1 MFIQSKH
8 VSLLINQKTN
18 VTHHSMAISRFYE
31 KIKNST
37 VEREVEAVYNEGLNR
52 YFKNVPI
59 SHPYA
64 CDGYMETKTEANH
77 ILRLLIEYKYDEN
90 FLSSAGKAK
99 VLIQVVFYLKQ
110 FELNGQPLP
119 NVILVG
125 DINECFVLQ
134 SNCLLPYLDETVDWN
149 VAPSEAYQR
158 YPELM
163 LKISNDA
170 QINPFVFSVD
180 ENFSFL
186 NVANRIIDQ
195 SDNVQ
200 RLVRVTEHNIA
211 NIYDYFQSRVI
222 KNANKIPA
230 NELVA
235 TFVGVIT
242 DQDNY
247 YIHPKNPNKLVAGS
261 AQFDVDSKSYHAFF
275 SVVNKKYTPEEQ
287 HKFTEISDRLI
298 EETNRRRKGEF
309 YTPTAFVDYAHK
321 MIGEQLG
328 EDWREKYV
336 VWDCCWGTG
345 NLTRDYYFKEL
356 YASTLEQG
364 ELSIGEKYNQGSVKF
379 IFDFLNSPIEDI
391 FGAHIPTGLLDALKN
406 NRPILFFINPPY
418 ARAGKSDDGIGSM
431 GTSKGTAETK
441 INKTMKK
448 DNIGACSANLY
459 GQFLYRILL
468 IKTHYNLTNIAI
480 GLFCPPL
487 FLTGE
492 TWAKFRQKYLSNFQY
507 QEGVLFQASHF
518 ADVAANWG
526 IMFTIWKHGESIDK
540 SNFNANLI
548 DLADGEIKTIGQKG
562 IYNTDAY
569 TKASEWVSVR
579 ISKDKEIP
587 TLKSAL
593 NIGNKTLMTA
603 DNVLGW
609 FTNGNNNV
617 NHSSM
622 DVYLMAC
629 PNNIGKTNVP
639 IINDNFIKCLTVFS
653 ARKLIDASW
662 INSKDE
668 YLAPDIESEKWNEFA
683 NDSVIYSLFHSS
695 SNQSSLRGLEY
706 NGNQWNIIKNE
717 FFFMSKDEIKQL
729 AEENNLIA
737 TYEEAR
743 TDIERYVYKYIQNL
757 QLSAEAQAVLDK
769 AIELTRKSFKFRS
782 LFDQEHPEYQILNWD
797 CGWYQIKGML
807 NAYLPNE
814 LKEFSILFKA
824 LADKM
829 RPMVY
834 ELGFLK

>member
-1 MFIQSKH
+1 
-8 VSLLINQKTN
+8 
-18 VTHHSMAISRFYE
+18 MAISRFYE

-379 IFDFLNSPIEDI
+379 IFDFLNDTIENMYNS
-391 FGAHIPTGLLDALKN
+391 FIPSGLLTAFREKK
-406 NRPILFFINPPY
+406 PILFLINPPY
-418 ARAGKSDDGIGSM
+418 
-431 GTSKGTAETK
+431 GTACSGGADTEHKEGMAET
-441 INKTMKK
+441 NVNRMMER
-448 DNIGACSANLY
+448 DGMGACRQNLY
-459 GQFLYRILL
+459 AQFLYRIIA
-468 IKTHYNLTNIAI
+468 IKEHYNLSDVAI
-480 GLFCPPL
+480 GLFCKPNFLSSSTYENFRKKFFNNFCYDKGIL
-487 FLTGE
+487 FNAGHFSGVS
-492 TWAKFRQKYLSNFQY
+492 AK
-507 QEGVLFQASHF
+507 
-518 ADVAANWG
+518 WG
-526 IMFTIWKHGESIDK
+526 INFTVWTGGKTEQKQSFTHDLVDVVDGVIMKVGEKNIYNVDGCSLASDWIREDVKKLKTYDAPQMSSALIVKPKGVGKLCNNALGYFVSIANNVYQNQQDVTMQSGTSSRGHGISVLPA
-540 SNFNANLI
+540 NFN
-548 DLADGEIKTIGQKG
+548 
-562 IYNTDAY
+562 
-569 TKASEWVSVR
+569 R
-579 ISKDKEIP
+579 C
-587 TLKSAL
+587 
-593 NIGNKTLMTA
+593 MTFFA
-603 DNVLGW
+603 
-609 FTNGNNNV
+609 
-617 NHSSM
+617 
-622 DVYLMAC
+622 
-629 PNNIGKTNVP
+629 
-639 IINDNFIKCLTVFS
+639 
-653 ARKLIDASW
+653 ARKLIVGDW
-662 INSKDE
+662 INDKDE
-668 YLAPDIESEKWNEFA
+668 YLIPNTEDERWENFVS
-683 NDSVIYSLFHSS
+683 DSIVYGLFHYSAI
-695 SNQSSLRGLEY
+695 QSSLRNIDYAGTH
-706 NGNQWNIIKNE
+706 WNIKNE

>member
-1 MFIQSKH
+1 
-8 VSLLINQKTN
+8 
-18 VTHHSMAISRFYE
+18 MAISRFFE

-64 CDGYMETKTEANH
+64 CDGFMETKTEANH

-90 FLSSAGKAK
+90 FQSSAGKAK
-99 VLIQVVFYLKQ
+99 VLIQVIFYLKQ
-110 FELNGQPLP
+110 FEINGQPLP

-134 SNCLLPYLDETVDWN
+134 SNCLLPYLDEDVDWS
-149 VAPSEAYQR
+149 VAPSEAHQR

-170 QINPFVFSVD
+170 QINPFVFLID
-180 ENFSFL
+180 NNFSFL

-222 KNANKIPA
+222 KNADKIPA

-247 YIHPKNPNKLVAGS
+247 YIHPKNPNKLVAGGT
-261 AQFDVDSKSYHAFF
+261 QLDVDSKSYQAFF

-287 HKFTEISDRLI
+287 HKFAEISDRLI
-298 EETNRRRKGEF
+298 EDTNRRRKGEF

-328 EDWREKYV
+328 EDWRDKYV

-345 NLTRDYYFKEL
+345 NLTRDYHFKEL

-364 ELSIGEKYNQGSVKF
+364 ELSIGEKYNQGATKF

-418 ARAGKSDDGIGSM
+418 ATAGSGDANGDSKKDVAKTRINDKMLQDKIGS
-431 GTSKGTAETK
+431 
-441 INKTMKK
+441 
-448 DNIGACSANLY
+448 CSQNLY
-459 GQFLYRILL
+459 AQFIYRIIL
-468 IKTHYNLTNIAI
+468 IKEHYNLTNIGI
-480 GLFCPPL
+480 GLYCPTL
-487 FLTGE
+487 FLTGSS
-492 TWAKFRQKYLSNFQY
+492 WGRFRKRLFRNFLFCD
-507 QEGVLFQASHF
+507 GVEFCASHF
-518 ADVAANWG
+518 ADVSDSWG
-526 IMFTIWKHGESIDK
+526 ISFSVWNVGKTSESASFKYKVIQPQ
-540 SNFNANLI
+540 N
-548 DLADGEIKTIGQKG
+548 GEIIRLQDKYL
-562 IYNTDAY
+562 YNTDNQK
-569 TKASEWVSVR
+569 KASDWIVSGQNKHLR
-579 ISKDKEIP
+579 RLLI
-587 TLKSAL
+587 TAKSAL
-593 NIGNKTLMTA
+593 NISDKLKKVDENSIGFFINDT
-603 DNVLGW
+603 
-609 FTNGNNNV
+609 NNV
-617 NHSSM
+617 DANVKGVYFLSM
-622 DVYLMAC
+622 PVSRHIATFE
-629 PNNIGKTNVP
+629 IHE
-639 IINDNFIKCLTVFS
+639 DNFEKCTMLFA
-653 ARKLIDASW
+653 ARKLVDKNW

-668 YLAPDIESEKWNEFA
+668 YLVPDEHSENYSEFRT
-683 NDSVIYSLFHSS
+683 DSIIFSLFHSS
-695 SNQSSLRGLEY
+695 SNQSSLR
-706 NGNQWNIIKNE
+706 NISFKDFIWNIKNE

-729 AEENNLIA
+729 AEENDLIA

-743 TDIERYVYKYIQNL
+743 TDTERYVYKYIQNL

-769 AIELTRKSFKFRS
+769 AMELTRKSFKFRA

-797 CGWYQIKGML
+797 CGWYQIKGLL

-814 LKEFSILFKA
+814 LKEFSTLFKA
-824 LADKM
+824 LTDKM